1 MKNKVID
8 LFGNGKVVQNKDV
21 KYSELLEKFMSN
33 FQNDLSEMEFIED
46 MFDFAINAWNFGNL
60 KVILPKDDFKKT
72 INFIPEGD
80 TNIPLLN
87 KMIDH
92 KVAKFKKYTNFIV
105 DFELK
110 ETGKDPNL
118 TVITQEE
125 DTYFASMLNDIENQD
140 TPDDFEENY
149 INRHAIVIKP
159 LQPFFD
165 WLNALYPNDNID
177 TSDFD
182 GPNIYL
188 VDENIDNL
196 EAWLKKK
203 YDRFF
208 TMELN
213 EWHTNKKEW
222 PQKRN
227 HKMFKQ
233 WFQADISTGIYD
245 LEKKP
250 IFKF

>member
-165 WLNALYPNDNID
+165 WLNALYPNDTID

>member
-8 LFGNGKVVQNKDV
+8 LFGNGKVVQNKGV
-21 KYSELLEKFMSN
+21 KYSELLEKFMAN

-72 INFIPEGD
+72 TDFIPEGD

-110 ETGKDPNL
+110 ETGKDPIL

-165 WLNALYPNDNID
+165 WLNALYPNDTID
-177 TSDFD
+177 TSDID

-233 WFQADISTGIYD
+233 WFQVDISTGIYD